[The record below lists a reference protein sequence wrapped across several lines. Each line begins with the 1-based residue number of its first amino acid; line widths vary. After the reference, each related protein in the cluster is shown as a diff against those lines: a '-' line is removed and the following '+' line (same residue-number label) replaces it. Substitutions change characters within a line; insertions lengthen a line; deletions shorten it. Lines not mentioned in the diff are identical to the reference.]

1 MAAAALTAA
10 RDRSRLRR
18 ARAAIFR
25 WLRPERPAFRE
36 PNSLPDQPSSRQR
49 RANGETGKRFAAVPI
64 GLVAVVLIAL
74 GLPRAIGVLVSADG
88 EPVLRKLQEQQPV
101 TVEELVTLIEAQQSA
116 AFWLSDGRIL
126 TDLGL
131 GALLLSE
138 NKPRGDPAARAAL
151 TQAITALEEGVARAP
166 ASPYAWSRLAYARAL
181 AEGWSPRTLAA
192 LRLAL
197 ITAPYEPRLLWS
209 RLRMAFLAWPQM
221 ASEDREVV
229 YQQVRWAWQANR
241 KELAQLAVEAQQLNL
256 VRAALARMPEDM
268 LAFEELVKAKR

>member
-1 MAAAALTAA
+1 MAAALTAAA

-18 ARAAIFR
+18 ARAALGR
-25 WLRPERPAFRE
+25 WLRREREAFAERNNPA
-36 PNSLPDQPSSRQR
+36 NQPTVQQR
-49 RANGETGKRFAAVPI
+49 RAGGETGRRLVAVPI

-74 GLPRAIGVLVSADG
+74 GLPRTVGVLVSADG

-101 TVEELVTLIEAQQSA
+101 SVDELTTLIEAQQSA

-138 NKPRGDPAARAAL
+138 NQPRGDPAARSAL
-151 TQAITALEEGVARAP
+151 SQAIAALEEGVARAP

-229 YQQVRWAWQANR
+229 YQQVRWAWQANP

-256 VRAALARMPEDM
+256 VRAALARMPEDT